1 MNGIKKQRTNSEP
14 ILVRVD
20 RQGLTE
26 SIHCGSAI
34 IYHSTQ
40 GLLAAWGNPDKVIFP
55 RSAMK
60 PLQVFT
66 ALSSGLTITD
76 KQVAFGCASHHAE
89 EMHVKTAECWL
100 SELNLSAE
108 IHLACGPA
116 LPQHEQSVVS
126 VTQSSN
132 SSQSNNKSIAR
143 RIFHGCS
150 GKHCCQLAFCK
161 HRGWD
166 IDKYYEPLHPSQQA
180 LFRHL
185 ENLSDR
191 PLEKI
196 AIDGCSL
203 PAPAMTL
210 SGFARAIALLAEPQK
225 LVQSEKRAALQIFES
240 VTKFPFLTGGTSA
253 PNSLM
258 TEKSRGTFF
267 VKNGSEGV
275 YACII
280 PEAHCSIVLKMA
292 DGAMRAAETAMAG
305 ILSEYSN
312 ELKIDASGAKH
323 FAKLHIKNNAGDE
336 IGKTY
341 WDGGKHKI

>member
-1 MNGIKKQRTNSEP
+1 MARINEEKTNSEP
-14 ILVRVD
+14 VLVKVD

-26 SIHCGSAI
+26 STHCGSAM

-89 EMHVKTAECWL
+89 EMHIKTAQCWL
-100 SELNLSAE
+100 SQLSLSAE
-108 IHLACGPA
+108 LHLACGPA
-116 LPQHEQSVVS
+116 LPQNEQRLVS
-126 VTQSSN
+126 IKHRSGSTQSN
-132 SSQSNNKSIAR
+132 DKSIAK
-143 RIFHGCS
+143 RIYHGCS

-161 HRGWD
+161 HCGWD
-166 IDKYYEPLHPSQQA
+166 IDNYYEPTHPAQQA

-210 SGFARAIALLAEPQK
+210 SGFARAIAQLAEPQK
-225 LVQSEKRAALQIFES
+225 LVPSEKKAALQIFDS

-258 TEKSRGTFF
+258 TKKSRGTFF

-280 PEAHCSIVLKMA
+280 PEANCSIVLKMA

-305 ILSEYSN
+305 ILSEYAK
-312 ELKIDASGAKH
+312 ELKIDASGAEH
-323 FAKLHIKNNAGDE
+323 FAKLHVKNNAGDK
-336 IGKTY
+336 IGKIY
-341 WDGGKHKI
+341 WNGDRLKI